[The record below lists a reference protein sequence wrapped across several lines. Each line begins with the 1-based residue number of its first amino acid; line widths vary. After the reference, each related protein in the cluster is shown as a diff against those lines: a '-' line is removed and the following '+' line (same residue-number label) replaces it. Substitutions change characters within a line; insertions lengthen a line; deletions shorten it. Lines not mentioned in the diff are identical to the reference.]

1 MNNLSKEE
9 IAKLVKNG
17 RMAKGYTQQ
26 EIADIAGISLRSVQ
40 RIENAD
46 VLPRLYTL
54 KVLAQ
59 ALDIPVDDCSA
70 QDDLMPIAHN
80 VNVLPATTLN
90 KPRKLILTASIG
102 LLLTLIVGAFLS
114 QSVTFPETNF
124 ELFLFLIAVVS
135 IYTLGLFKIWK

>member
-9 IAKLVKNG
+9 IAKLVKG
-17 RMAKGYTQQ
+17 RRIAKGYTQQ

-54 KVLAQ
+54 KILAQ
-59 ALDIPVDDCSA
+59 KLEIEVDNSPA
-70 QDDLMPIAHN
+70 QDHTVPVP
-80 VNVLPATTLN
+80 VNVVTLPSPMLN
-90 KPRKLILTASIG
+90 KPRKLILTASVG
-102 LLLTLIVGAFLS
+102 LLLTLLVGAFIS
-114 QSVTFPETNF
+114 QSSNFPETNF

-135 IYTLGLFKIWK
+135 IYALGLFKIWK